1 MKKRSKSLKIIAA
14 LLALLMVLSLFACG
28 KKEEPKPPEDKEAE
42 NVDTSPTVTISLNK
56 ILEFASSSWT
66 FAEFIQKI
74 FPDYVAYMVD
84 DEVISAVEKK
94 PDVPPLVYDMSKITK
109 DTNGFRYYNVGSG
122 SKQSWKGIDVSE
134 HQGEID
140 WKMVADSGIE
150 FVFVRLGYRGYETG
164 KFVKDKNFDDNVKGA
179 IENGIGVGVYFV
191 PQAVTVDEAKEEA
204 DFVIE
209 NIKEYDINW
218 PVVYDVEP
226 SSSGKGRADSLSTQQ
241 YTDQIKA
248 FCDRIQE
255 AGYKPMVYSNT
266 KWFVSK
272 MDLSKLSGIDLW
284 YAYYGK
290 GFYFPYDFKVWQ
302 FSNTGS
308 VNGIKGNVD
317 QNISFVNYG
326 AQ

>member
-1 MKKRSKSLKIIAA
+1 MKKTNLKKI
-14 LLALLMVLSLFACG
+14 LALLLAMVLVFSLFACG
-28 KKEEPKPPEDKEAE
+28 KKEEPEPDEPDIGE
-42 NVDTSPTVTISLNK
+42 VDNSPTITISLK
-56 ILEFASSSWT
+56 QLLELVSSSWT
-66 FAEFIQKI
+66 MTELVTRM
-74 FPDYVAYMVD
+74 FPDYIAYMVD
-84 DEVISAVEKK
+84 DEEVAVAEKK
-94 PDVPPLVYDMSKITK
+94 QDVPMLSKDLSKITT
-109 DTNGFRYYNVGSG
+109 DNYGFKTYDAGSG
-122 SKQSWKGIDVSE
+122 VKQSWKGIDVSE